1 MEVKRPL
8 FYRELFIPSGSVT
21 SLKIVFK
28 YSSNKLINDSRI
40 KLTVFFYNIQRIG
53 RTQRVREGG
62 VKPANVVSNVVFC
75 ENETPSDIGMIRID
89 ANTFL

>member
-1 MEVKRPL
+1 M
-8 FYRELFIPSGSVT
+8 
-21 SLKIVFK
+21 
-28 YSSNKLINDSRI
+28 KLINDSRI
-40 KLTVFFYNIQRIG
+40 MLAVFFYNTQRIG

-75 ENETPSDIGMIRID
+75 ENETPSDIGMIRIEAYYD